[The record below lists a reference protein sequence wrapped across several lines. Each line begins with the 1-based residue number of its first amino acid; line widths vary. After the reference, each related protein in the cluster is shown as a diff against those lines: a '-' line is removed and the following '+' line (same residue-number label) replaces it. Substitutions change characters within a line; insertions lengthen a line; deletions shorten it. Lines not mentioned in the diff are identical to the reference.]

1 MTDAILAIPTVA
13 IQWLI
18 ENASSDVDL
27 ARLSNVCREWR
38 RQVALA
44 VSSNNSTSN
53 LLLPSMVRFARCVNQ
68 SSTTVSSSSS
78 SFFSPPPPRD
88 TFCAAWFA
96 PKGIQHL
103 PVSTQPLEYD
113 SSPSSRTA
121 RTSGNRYCCVEWRGY
136 QHAAEVLTP
145 FGYESSFVESLLP
158 NSDPLTTTTTTTTT
172 SADTRHR
179 QTSVAVRGATLARP
193 EGYCE
198 CWDVVSPEDGG
209 NEDDNAK
216 DEAYKYTYADML
228 RQQRRS
234 LAQRQLLP
242 RVVMSTGRKD
252 TLDPTRVS
260 KHQRSVQFLNASGS
274 SAVRLLT
281 PPFACGPLVNQV
293 TIVCVGVAT
302 EDGCF
307 LSGLKTRCEFGHL
320 YPQSER
326 DSIIDMSSVCISVD
340 QVADVD
346 GINHGAGDEDEDD
359 DSSAGAD
366 AQHGCNCPFNPSKE
380 SLDCESVRGEDV
392 KPPDYVHKGRRGPGQ
407 WHCYVAVIDGSHSSI
422 RIDGSP
428 EIMTHFINDDSKG
441 SRVLL
446 DGLTIGSDH
455 SFDMSLGFGD
465 GGPGEGE
472 GSISELIVFQ
482 GRLPLDDVKAL
493 ENHLMQKHGI
503 SPTVP
508 GTEELLQQ
516 EDEWKRDSRALIAQ
530 PAPYD
535 LIVVPEGV
543 PLRVVAK
550 DDSVSW
556 HRLNA
561 VTGQRI
567 DVARI
572 GSRQS
577 QGSSDW

>member
-1 MTDAILAIPTVA
+1 MSDIILAMPTVA

-27 ARLSNVCREWR
+27 ARLSNVSREWR
-38 RQVALA
+38 RLVALA
-44 VSSNNSTSN
+44 VTSKNSTSS
-53 LLLPSMVRFARCVNQ
+53 LLLPSMVRFANQ
-68 SSTTVSSSSS
+68 ASTPASSPLPV
-78 SFFSPPPPRD
+78 D

-96 PKGIQHL
+96 PKGIQHI
-103 PVSTQPLEYD
+103 PVSTQPLDYD
-113 SSPSSRTA
+113 SSPASRTA
-121 RTSGNRYCCVEWRGY
+121 RTSLNRYCCIEWRGY
-136 QHAAEVLTP
+136 RHPTDILSP
-145 FGYESSFVESLLP
+145 FGYDESFVTSLLP
-158 NSDPLTTTTTTTTT
+158 TSDPATTT
-172 SADTRHR
+172 STTPGTRHR

-198 CWDVVSPEDGG
+198 CWDVVSTSEDSDDGG
-209 NEDDNAK
+209 DTE
-216 DEAYKYTYADML
+216 ETYAYSYADML
-228 RQQRRS
+228 RQQRRT
-234 LAQRQLLP
+234 LMQRQLLP
-242 RVVMSTGRKD
+242 RVVMSSVHKD
-252 TLDPTRVS
+252 MLDPNRLSTN
-260 KHQRSVQFLNASGS
+260 QRSVQFLNASGS
-274 SAVRLLT
+274 NAVRLLT
-281 PPFACGPLVNQV
+281 PPFACGPLVNQI

-326 DSIIDMSSVCISVD
+326 DSIIDMSSICISSDGV
-340 QVADVD
+340 VRVD
-346 GINHGAGDEDEDD
+346 GSNHAGDEDEDD

-366 AQHGCNCPFNPSKE
+366 ALDGCNCPFNPSKE
-380 SLDCESVRGEDV
+380 SLDCESVRGDDV

-407 WHCYVAVIDGSHSSI
+407 WHCYVAVIDGSQSTI

-441 SRVLL
+441 GRVLL

-455 SFDMSLGFGD
+455 SFDISLGFGD
-465 GGPGEGE
+465 GSPGEGE
-472 GSISELIVFQ
+472 GSISELVVFQ
-482 GRLPLDDVKAL
+482 GRLPLADVKAL
-493 ENHLMQKHGI
+493 EQHLMQKHGI

-508 GTEELLQQ
+508 GTEDLLQQ

-535 LIVVPEGV
+535 LVVVPKGV

-567 DVARI
+567 QVARI